1 MSAKKQ
7 PKPSTI
13 AEYKTGILKG
23 LNFRQ
28 RRFAEYYVIEG
39 NKAKAALKAGY
50 SANSASWQARELYN
64 NPTIRAY
71 IEFLIADQDV
81 EIMASIEEAK
91 RRMTKGFRGEL
102 KEEVIVMQ
110 TTITTKRDKKGKP
123 VKVTKTVPKIVQK
136 CISIRDSIEATKLY
150 VDLMSHAPTAVDA
163 NAPMPTD
170 EALLKALKERKVEIV
185 LPKETEFEEP
195 EVVEDDAS

>member
-1 MSAKKQ
+1 
-7 PKPSTI
+7 
-13 AEYKTGILKG
+13 LKG